1 VLTGVDEP
9 RSAET
14 ILALR
19 PTLDFLKTEAAGG
32 AVLVGAAA
40 LAIAAANSPLAS
52 DYFNLIGASF
62 TVAAGQFSE
71 TMSIRDWVGQG
82 LMSIFFFVV
91 GLEIKQELLKG
102 EFSSPRKLALP
113 LVGAI
118 GGMAAPALVYL
129 AINLGRPG
137 AAPLAW
143 PIPTAT
149 DIAFALAALALVG
162 RGLPESLRLFLLT
175 LAIADDLGAV
185 GLIAVLYTAHIHA
198 WALVGAAATLVALI
212 GLSEWKDA
220 PFLFRAAGFVVLAAF
235 TLKSGVSTSLAG
247 VAAAFT
253 VPIGPRRPG
262 QEGVLKHFMQSLHPY
277 VAFAILPLF
286 AFTAAGFSFAG
297 MRWSEVVAPAP
308 LGIAAGLFIGK
319 QAGVLAAVFILV
331 RSGLARR
338 PTGATW
344 LELYGVAL
352 LCGVGFT
359 LSLFIGSLAFAGQG
373 ELARSQMTLG
383 VATGSI
389 VSALA
394 GMIAL
399 TIAGR
404 RREAREKALPA

>member
-1 VLTGVDEP
+1 
-9 RSAET
+9 
-14 ILALR
+14 LALR
-19 PTLDFLKTEAAGG
+19 PTLDFLKTEAGGG
-32 AVLVGAAA
+32 AALIAAA
-40 LAIAAANSPLAS
+40 VAAIFAANSPFAS
-52 DYFNLIGASF
+52 DYFNLIGQPF
-62 TVAAGQFSE
+62 TVAIGQFSE
-71 TMSIRDWVGQG
+71 TLSVRDWVGQG

-102 EFSSPRKLALP
+102 EFSSPRKLVLP
-113 LVGAI
+113 LAGAVGGI
-118 GGMAAPALVYL
+118 VAPTLVYL
-129 AINLGRPG
+129 AVNLGHPG
-137 AAPLAW
+137 GAPLGW

-175 LAIADDLGAV
+175 LAIADDLGAI
-185 GLIAVLYTAHIHA
+185 GLIAIVYTSHIHA
-198 WALVGAAATLVALI
+198 WALAGAAATLLALI

-235 TLKSGVSTSLAG
+235 TLKSGMSTSLAG

-277 VAFAILPLF
+277 VAFAVLPLF
-286 AFTAAGFSFAG
+286 AFTAAGFSFTG
-297 MRWSEVVAPAP
+297 LRWGDVLAPVP

-331 RSGLARR
+331 RTGLARR
-338 PTGATW
+338 PTGSTW

-359 LSLFIGSLAFAGQG
+359 LSLFIGALAFAGQG

-383 VATGSI
+383 VAAGSI
-389 VSALA
+389 VSALT
-394 GMIAL
+394 GMMVLA
-399 TIAGR
+399 IAGR
-404 RREAREKALPA
+404 LRPAHHL

>member
-1 VLTGVDEP
+1 
-9 RSAET
+9 
-14 ILALR
+14 LALR

-32 AVLVGAAA
+32 AALVGAAVLA
-40 LAIAAANSPLAS
+40 LLAANSPFAS
-52 DYFNLIGASF
+52 DYFNLIEAPF
-62 TVAAGQFSE
+62 TVTLGQFSE
-71 TMSIRDWVGQG
+71 TLSAREWVAQG

-113 LVGAI
+113 LAGAI

-129 AINLGRPG
+129 AINLGHPG
-137 AAPLAW
+137 GEPRAW

-175 LAIADDLGAV
+175 LAIADDLGAI
-185 GLIAVLYTAHIHA
+185 GLIAIFFTSHIHA
-198 WALVGAAATLVALI
+198 WALVGAAVTLVALV

-235 TLKSGVSTSLAG
+235 TLKSGMSTSLAG

-286 AFTAAGFSFAG
+286 AFTAAGFSFTG
-297 MRWSEVVAPAP
+297 MRWSDALTPMP

-319 QAGVLAAVFILV
+319 QLGVIAAVFILV
-331 RSGLARR
+331 RTGLARR
-338 PTGATW
+338 PTGSSW

-352 LCGVGFT
+352 LCGIGFT
-359 LSLFIGSLAFAGQG
+359 LSLFMGALAFEGQG

-383 VATGSI
+383 VALGSV

-394 GMIAL
+394 GMAVLAIA
-399 TIAGR
+399 AR
-404 RREAREKALPA
+404 RREAREKALPG

>member
-1 VLTGVDEP
+1 M
-9 RSAET
+9 
-14 ILALR
+14 ALR

-32 AVLVGAAA
+32 AALIAAA
-40 LAIAAANSPLAS
+40 VLALLAANSPFAP
-52 DYFNLIGASF
+52 DYFNLIGAPF
-62 TVAAGQFSE
+62 TITVGQFSE
-71 TMSIRDWVGQG
+71 TLSAREWVAQG

-102 EFSSPRKLALP
+102 EFSSPRKLILP
-113 LVGAI
+113 IVGAI

-129 AINLGRPG
+129 AINLGHPAG
-137 AAPLAW
+137 EPHAW

-175 LAIADDLGAV
+175 LAIADDLGAI
-185 GLIAVLYTAHIHA
+185 GLIAIFFTSHIHA
-198 WALVGAAATLVALI
+198 WALVGAAATLLGLV

-220 PFLFRAAGFVVLAAF
+220 PFLFRAAGFVMLAAF
-235 TLKSGVSTSLAG
+235 TLKSGMSTSLAG

-262 QEGVLKHFMQSLHPY
+262 QEGALKHFMQSLHPY

-286 AFTAAGFSFAG
+286 AFTAAGFSFAD
-297 MRWSEVVAPAP
+297 MRWGDVLSPMP

-319 QAGVLAAVFILV
+319 QLGVIAAVFILV
-331 RSGLARR
+331 RTGLARR
-338 PTGATW
+338 PTGSSW

-359 LSLFIGSLAFAGQG
+359 LSLFMGALAFEGQG

-383 VATGSI
+383 VALGSV

-394 GMIAL
+394 GMAVLAL
-399 TIAGR
+399 AGR
-404 RREAREKALPA
+404 RREAREKALPG

>member
-1 VLTGVDEP
+1 L
-9 RSAET
+9 

-19 PTLDFLKTEAAGG
+19 PTLDVLKTEAAGG
-32 AVLVGAAA
+32 AALVAAAA
-40 LAIAAANSPLAS
+40 LALLAANSPFAA
-52 DYFNLIGASF
+52 DYFSLIGQPF
-62 TVAAGQFSE
+62 TITLGQFTE
-71 TMSIRDWVGQG
+71 TLSARDWVSQG
-82 LMSIFFFVV
+82 LMARVKRKSRKDS
-91 GLEIKQELLKG
+91 GR
-102 EFSSPRKLALP
+102 PRPTRARAASAKAMS
-113 LVGAI
+113 VAV
-118 GGMAAPALVYL
+118 GGMILPAVVYL
-129 AINLGRPG
+129 ALNLGPAGG
-137 AAPLAW
+137 APHAW

-175 LAIADDLGAV
+175 LAIADDVGAI
-185 GLIAVLYTAHIHA
+185 GLIAIFFTSHIHA
-198 WALVGAAATLVALI
+198 WALVGAAATLIGLI

-235 TLKSGVSTSLAG
+235 TLKSGMSTSLAG

-286 AFTAAGFSFAG
+286 AFTAAGVSFSG
-297 MRWSEVVAPAP
+297 MSLGDALAPMP

-319 QAGVLAAVFILV
+319 QAGVLIAVFILV
-331 RSGLARR
+331 RTGLARR
-338 PTGATW
+338 PTGASW

-359 LSLFIGSLAFAGQG
+359 LSLFMGALAFDGQG

-383 VATGSI
+383 VSVGSI
-389 VSALA
+389 ASALV
-394 GMIAL
+394 GMAVL
-399 TIAGR
+399 GASAR

>member
-1 VLTGVDEP
+1 
-9 RSAET
+9 
-14 ILALR
+14 
-19 PTLDFLKTEAAGG
+19 
-32 AVLVGAAA
+32 
-40 LAIAAANSPLAS
+40 
-52 DYFNLIGASF
+52 
-62 TVAAGQFSE
+62 
-71 TMSIRDWVGQG
+71 
-82 LMSIFFFVV
+82 
-91 GLEIKQELLKG
+91 
-102 EFSSPRKLALP
+102 
-113 LVGAI
+113 
-118 GGMAAPALVYL
+118 
-129 AINLGRPG
+129 
-137 AAPLAW
+137 
-143 PIPTAT
+143 
-149 DIAFALAALALVG
+149 
-162 RGLPESLRLFLLT
+162 
-175 LAIADDLGAV
+175 
-185 GLIAVLYTAHIHA
+185 
-198 WALVGAAATLVALI
+198 
-212 GLSEWKDA
+212 
-220 PFLFRAAGFVVLAAF
+220 
-235 TLKSGVSTSLAG
+235 
-247 VAAAFT
+247 
-253 VPIGPRRPG
+253 
-262 QEGVLKHFMQSLHPY
+262 

-394 GMIAL
+394 GMVAL

>member
-1 VLTGVDEP
+1 
-9 RSAET
+9 
-14 ILALR
+14 LALR

-185 GLIAVLYTAHIHA
+185 GLIAVLYSAHIHA

-394 GMIAL
+394 GMVAL